1 MFKKILNDSF
11 TFNRNFNSK
20 KANVKTPKTQSSCI
34 KAIQLLQRFTK
45 INSKHMFA

>member
-34 KAIQLLQRFTK
+34 KAIQ
-45 INSKHMFA
+45 NSKGLPK